1 MRAAGLILLAALAVA
16 GCARKGAPQAPGGE
30 PLLSAPVVIAPSDIG
45 DPIREED

>member
-16 GCARKGAPQAPGGE
+16 GCARKGEPRPPSGE
-30 PLLSAPVVIAPSDIG
+30 PLLSAPVVIAPSETG